1 LINDGDN
8 EEFQL
13 DVTFYAPSSSR

>member
-13 DVTFYAPSSSR
+13 DMTFYAPSSSR